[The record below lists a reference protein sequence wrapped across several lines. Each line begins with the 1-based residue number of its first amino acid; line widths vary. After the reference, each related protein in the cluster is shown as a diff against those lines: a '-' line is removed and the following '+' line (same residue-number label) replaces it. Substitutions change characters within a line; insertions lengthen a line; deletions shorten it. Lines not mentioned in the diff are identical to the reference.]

1 MTIVGSWIRG
11 TSVPGYYGA
20 AYLHNDAS
28 DPGAKS
34 VTYHFAAEVS
44 GKYRILTF
52 VPNESNRDAAVP
64 ILVTD
69 ANGNTQTFT
78 VDQSQKVDYEF
89 VGEIDV
95 PAGPVRLEMI
105 QSMTAAP
112 FTSGWGPKLPYI
124 PHFPQQMLTLHP
136 VQSLSFSLPL

>member
-1 MTIVGSWIRG
+1 MTIVGSWIRS

-20 AYLHNDAS
+20 AYIHNDAS

-34 VTYHFAAEVS
+34 VTYHFTAEVS
-44 GKYRILTF
+44 GKYRVLTF
-52 VPNESNRDAAVP
+52 VPNESNRDVAVP

-78 VDQSQKVDYEF
+78 VDQTQRVDYEF
-89 VGEIDV
+89 VGEVNV

-105 QSMTAAP
+105 QSMTAALSCLAGARKFP
-112 FTSGWGPKLPYI
+112 HTPPANADPPSRTIALP
-124 PHFPQQMLTLHP
+124 
-136 VQSLSFSLPL
+136 S